1 MKVKM
6 DKLQYSIIYAVIR
19 QDISERI
26 SIGMIILD
34 GSDITVRYSDNKLK
48 ALKYLFPK
56 SKYDFINRAVRGLPH
71 NNTITSKK
79 DIDYL
84 SRYSNNLITFS
95 PLQTIKLEPTEAN
108 KKWLFDN
115 YVESLVEV

>member
-1 MKVKM
+1 M
-6 DKLQYSIIYAVIR
+6 DKIQYSIIYAVIR
-19 QDISERI
+19 QDIVERI
-26 SIGMIILD
+26 SIGMIITD
-34 GSDITVRYSDNKLK
+34 SSDISVLYSENKLN

-56 SKYDFINRAVRGLPH
+56 NKFDFINRAIRRLPE
-71 NNTITSKK
+71 NNSITSKK

-84 SRYSNNLITFS
+84 SRYSNNLISFS
-95 PLQTIKLEPTEAN
+95 PLQTINLEPTEAN

>member
-1 MKVKM
+1 MKEKM
-6 DKLQYSIIYAVIR
+6 DRLQYSIIYAVIR
-19 QDISERI
+19 QDLTERI
-26 SIGMIILD
+26 SVGIIIFD
-34 GSDITVRYSDNKLK
+34 GDNITLRYSENKLN
-48 ALKYLFPK
+48 ALKYLFPQG
-56 SKYDFINRAVRGLPH
+56 KYDFINRAVRGLPD
-71 NNTITSKK
+71 NNTITSRK

-95 PLQTIKLEPTEAN
+95 PIQTINISPTESN

>member
-1 MKVKM
+1 M

-26 SIGMIILD
+26 CIGMIILD
-34 GSDITVRYSDNKLK
+34 GSDITVRYSDNKLR
-48 ALKYLFPK
+48 ALKYLFPQ

-71 NNTITSKK
+71 NNAITSKK

-95 PLQTIKLEPTEAN
+95 PLQTINIEPTDSN